1 LGGFFYSLVSCK
13 KGEQMGWKGAVRS
26 IGAAARAA
34 ERDAK
39 RRQREL
45 ERQQK
50 QYQKLQEL
58 EQAAYE
64 VEVFENHIEII
75 QSVHKECNDPID
87 WLSISTSK
95 EPIKPEN
102 LKKHEKEARSK
113 VKSYSPSLIDK
124 ILKKA
129 EQKKKVL
136 EQNIGLS
143 IKKDKTEHND
153 AISAWE
159 EKVADWKESVSLAKQ
174 LLSGAETAKINA
186 IKELNPFSEISTLG
200 SNIAVVTGPSG
211 FVEATIHVH
220 GKDIVPNEV
229 KSLLKS
235 GKLSV
240 KNMPKGTFNEIYQD
254 YVCSSSLRVAKEILS
269 IIPDNLVVVTATDEL
284 LNSKTGHLE
293 KTPILSVCISRK
305 TLNSLNMNSI
315 DPSDSMDNF
324 IHNMSF
330 KKTKGFEPVSRIDT
344 TALET
349 AKNS

>member
-1 LGGFFYSLVSCK
+1 
-13 KGEQMGWKGAVRS
+13 MGWKGTVRS

-45 ERQQK
+45 ERQK
-50 QYQKLQEL
+50 RQYEKMQEL

-87 WLSISTSK
+87 WKSISTSK

-102 LKKHEKEARSK
+102 LKRYEKEARSK
-113 VKSYSPSLIDK
+113 VKSYSPSFIDK
-124 ILKKA
+124 VFKKA
-129 EQKKKVL
+129 EPKKKVL
-136 EQNIGLS
+136 EENIGLS
-143 IKKDKTEHND
+143 IKKDETEHN
-153 AISAWE
+153 ASILVWE
-159 EKVADWKESVSLAKQ
+159 EKVVDWRESVSQAKQ
-174 LLSGAETAKINA
+174 LLTGAETAKLNA
-186 IKELNPFSEISTLG
+186 INELNPFSEISTLG
-200 SNIAVVTGPSG
+200 SDIAVSIGTSG
-211 FVEATIHVH
+211 IVEATVHVH
-220 GKDIVPNEV
+220 GKEIVPNEI
-229 KSLLKS
+229 KILLKS

-240 KNMPKGTFNEIYQD
+240 KKMPKGTFNEIYQD
-254 YVCSSSLRVAKEILS
+254 YVCSSSLRVAKEILA

-305 TLNSLNMNSI
+305 TANSLNMNSI

-324 IHNMSF
+324 IHNMTF
-330 KKTKGFEPVSRIDT
+330 KKIKGFEPVSRIDT
-344 TALET
+344 SALET
-349 AKNS
+349 ATCS